1 MTEEKL
7 RKRHE
12 ESLQKLKNFRL
23 MDDDFMTACLEGQ
36 PECVELILQIIM
48 GKPDLK
54 VVDLKVQYFTK
65 NLLKRSV
72 RLDVFA
78 TDSKGKKYNIEIQRA
93 DKGAGAKRARYNSS
107 IIDSKV
113 LETGT
118 KFDDLPETYVIFI
131 TENDVLGKGR
141 PLYHIERY
149 IVEEKEEFGDEAH
162 IIYVNGAYRGDDLLG
177 HLMADFHCTEPSKMY
192 YNKLRERVSYFKETK
207 EGVAIMCRA
216 MEEMVEKERAEAKL
230 EGKQEERVEIFAKMK
245 SNGLSIK
252 QIAELV
258 GIPED
263 EIKELL
269 GE

>member
-1 MTEEKL
+1 MTEEQL

-12 ESLQKLKNFRL
+12 ENLQRLKGFRL
-23 MDDDFMTACLEGQ
+23 MDDDFMTVCLDGQ

-54 VVDLKVQYFTK
+54 VVDLKVQYFAK

-72 RLDVFA
+72 QLDVFA
-78 TDSKGKKYNIEIQRA
+78 TDSKGKKYNIEIQRT

-107 IIDSKV
+107 MIDAKV
-113 LETGT
+113 VETRT
-118 KFDDLPETYVIFI
+118 KFEDLPETYVIFI

-149 IVEEKEEFGDEAH
+149 IVEENEEFGDEAH

-192 YNKLRERVSYFKETK
+192 YNKLRNRVAYFKETK

-216 MEEMVEKERAEAKL
+216 MEEMVEKERAEAKI
-230 EGKQEERVEIFAKMK
+230 EGKLEERIQIFAKMRN
-245 SNGLSIK
+245 NGLPIE

-258 GIPED
+258 GIPEE
-263 EIKELL
+263 EIRELL
-269 GE
+269 NE